1 MNEIDF
7 LFIIF
12 ASYQFASLPNDET
25 GGEGR
30 SLGEVTNGVVTS
42 GLPGG

>member
-1 MNEIDF
+1 MDDF
-7 LFIIF
+7 DLI
-12 ASYQFASLPNDET
+12 SYKFESLPGDET